1 VTNADSAIVA
11 LRSGHNV
18 LAALVPGLDDDALA
32 GPSGAADWDISQVL
46 SHLGSGAEITHAT
59 VRAALDGQPNPG
71 GEFNQSVWARWNAM
85 TRQERADGFIPANAK
100 LTELYESMDADTR
113 EHLRIDMGFL
123 PAPADVATAA
133 GLRLNELALHSWDV
147 RVGLDEHATLDPA
160 AVAALLP
167 GPTLVIAW
175 ISKPKL
181 LGDNHAVL
189 RVTLSDPESTLS
201 LRLADQVSIDT
212 DTAGQSDGTLS
223 LPAEAWL
230 RLVSGRLA
238 PRYTPGNLHITGPV
252 NLDQLRQV
260 FPGF

>member
-1 VTNADSAIVA
+1 MTNADSTIAA
-11 LRSGHNV
+11 LRSGHDG
-18 LAALVPGLDDDALA
+18 LFALVPGLDEEALA
-32 GPSGAADWDISQVL
+32 GPSGAANWDISQVL

-59 VRAALDGQPNPG
+59 VRAALDGQANPG

-85 TRQERADGFIPANAK
+85 SRHERADGFIRANER

-113 EHLRIDMGFL
+113 ETLRIDMGFL

-147 RVGLDEHATLDPA
+147 RVALDENATLDPSA
-160 AVAALLP
+160 AAALLP
-167 GPTLVIAW
+167 VPPMLIAW
-175 ISKPKL
+175 ISKPEQ
-181 LGDNHAVL
+181 LGDHHGVL
-189 RVTLSDPESTLS
+189 RVTTTGPESTFS

-212 DTAGQSDGTLS
+212 NTTAQPDGTLT

-230 RLVSGRLA
+230 RLASGRLA
-238 PRYTPGNLHITGPV
+238 PRHTPSGTVTTGSA
-252 NLDQLRQV
+252 NLDLLRQV